1 MSQLPP
7 EDNWPFH
14 QLSPPVEMQQHLY
27 TMQEGILTIKE
38 LPSEKGDLRVQVQH
52 RVQHHPARQG

>member
-1 MSQLPP
+1 
-7 EDNWPFH
+7 
-14 QLSPPVEMQQHLY
+14 MQQHLY

-38 LPSEKGDLRVQVQH
+38 LPSETGDLRVQVQH